1 MMSRAYRL
9 EAIRIARSAF
19 GVGALALLLGCEQPA
34 PPQAAPAPPPVTT
47 ARPVVKN
54 IIETDEFVGRFEPVA
69 QVELR
74 ARASGFLDS
83 VHFKDGGIVEPGALL
98 FVLDKRTYVADLAR
112 AEANLLAIQTRL
124 DFARSDLTRAEQLGR
139 QGATAERVVDE
150 RRQAFLGA
158 QADQAAAQA
167 AVESARIA
175 LDFTEIRAP
184 IGGRISRKLVNEGNL
199 VRANETVLTTIVALD
214 PIHFY
219 FDVDERTF
227 LAYTRMGL
235 AGTRPSGREQRYEIM
250 ISLADE
256 KIASHRGNMDFVDNR
271 LDPSTGTM
279 RGRALVDNHERLLVP
294 GLFGRIHIPGS
305 GSYRGI
311 LIPDEA
317 IVADQDRRLVWVVAA
332 DGTVSARQIRPGP
345 RHDGYRIVRQG
356 LTGDE
361 TIVVAGVQRVRG
373 GKVTPQLVELPA
385 TR

>member
-1 MMSRAYRL
+1 MILRAYRL
-9 EAIRIARSAF
+9 EAIRIARGAF
-19 GVGALALLLGCEQPA
+19 GVGALTLLLGCEQPP
-34 PPQAAPAPPPVTT
+34 PPQAAPATPPVTT

-74 ARASGFLDS
+74 ARATGFLDS

-98 FVLDKRTYVADLAR
+98 FVLDRRTCVADLAR
-112 AEANLLAIQTRL
+112 AEASLLAIQTRL

-184 IGGRISRKLVNEGNL
+184 IGGRISRKLLNEGNP

-214 PIHFY
+214 PIHSY

-227 LAYTRMGL
+227 LAYTRMGP

-279 RGRALVDNHERLLVP
+279 RGRALVDNRERLLVP

-311 LIPDEA
+311 LVPDEA
-317 IVADQDRRLVWVVAA
+317 VVADQDRRLVWVFTA

-361 TIVVAGVQRVRG
+361 TIVIAGVQRVRG
-373 GKVTPQLVELPA
+373 GKVMPQLVEFPA

>member
-1 MMSRAYRL
+1 MTTRAYRFDV
-9 EAIRIARSAF
+9 ARFSRAAL
-19 GVGALALLLGCEQPA
+19 GVGALAWLLGCEQSA

-54 IIETDEFVGRFEPVA
+54 IVETDEFVGRFEPIE

-74 ARASGFLDS
+74 ARATGFLDS
-83 VHFKDGGIVEPGALL
+83 VHFKDGGIVESGALL
-98 FVLDKRTYVADLAR
+98 FVLDKRIYEADLAR
-112 AEANLLAIQTRL
+112 AEANLRAIQTRL
-124 DFARSDLTRAEQLGR
+124 DFARSDLTRAEQLSR

-150 RRQAFLGA
+150 RRQAFLSA

-167 AVESARIA
+167 AVDSARIA

-184 IGGRISRKLVNEGNL
+184 ISGRISRKLVNEGNL

-219 FDVDERTF
+219 FDVDERTY
-227 LAYTRMGL
+227 LAYARMGL

-256 KIASHRGNMDFVDNR
+256 KTASHRGNMDFVDNR
-271 LDPSTGTM
+271 LDPATGTM
-279 RGRALVDNHERLLVP
+279 RGRALVENRDQLLVP

-305 GSYRGI
+305 GSYRAV

-317 IVADQDRRLVWVVAA
+317 IVADQDRRLVWVVAG
-332 DGTVSARQIRPGP
+332 DGTVSARPIRPGP

-356 LTGDE
+356 LTGEE

-373 GKVTPQLVELPA
+373 GRVTPLLVELPA

>member
-1 MMSRAYRL
+1 MILRAYRL
-9 EAIRIARSAF
+9 EAIRIARGAF
-19 GVGALALLLGCEQPA
+19 GVGALTLLLGCEQPP
-34 PPQAAPAPPPVTT
+34 PPQAAPATPPVTT

-74 ARASGFLDS
+74 ARATGFLDS

-98 FVLDKRTYVADLAR
+98 FVLDRRTCVADLAR
-112 AEANLLAIQTRL
+112 AEASLLAIQTRL

-184 IGGRISRKLVNEGNL
+184 IGGRISRKLVNEGNP

-214 PIHFY
+214 PIHSY

-227 LAYTRMGL
+227 LAYTRMGP

-279 RGRALVDNHERLLVP
+279 RGRALVDNRERLLVP

-311 LIPDEA
+311 LVPDEA
-317 IVADQDRRLVWVVAA
+317 VVADQDRRLVWVFTA

-361 TIVVAGVQRVRG
+361 TIVIAGVQRVRG
-373 GKVTPQLVELPA
+373 GKVMPQLVEFPA